1 MKLSKVGLL
10 TTMGAF
16 VLAALITIP
25 SATFAQDKS
34 DFSPVKATKDL
45 NVYYPGTEDLAS
57 DEIRVTSC
65 GSGMP
70 MPRLKQAAPCFLI
83 ELGNGDKFIF
93 DIGTGSLERL
103 YALGIPLDYIDK
115 VFLTHLHMDHMGDL
129 QAFYMYG
136 PQNNRSVPLRVWGPG
151 GGGTRAEWST
161 KTAMDHMLKTWAWMS
176 GTLVG
181 TIDMRSAALKV
192 TEYDWSKVN
201 NIIYDHNGVVIKS
214 LPAIHFE
221 QAASLILEW
230 NGLKIAYMGDS
241 LPNKWWIEHANG
253 ADLALGECF
262 LPPDLASQKWGF
274 TPEEALNAVT
284 KIHANA
290 VFAGKVMAMTKAKHN
305 VAYHFQN
312 DADTLPVV
320 MKAVESVYD
329 GPVDYAQDFMVW
341 NVTKKGVRTRM
352 AVPNPESYPTAPL
365 AEKKVDKSNSYQT
378 PDSVLAGWP
387 EEFNAVA
394 DKIYAD
400 FNKKHETKFKF
411 KLKK

>member
-1 MKLSKVGLL
+1 MKPLKLILIL
-10 TTMGAF
+10 TIS
-16 VLAALITIP
+16 ITIGLIALP
-25 SATFAQDKS
+25 WTTFAQDKS
-34 DFSPVKATKDL
+34 SFSPVKATKDL
-45 NVYYPGTEDLAS
+45 NVYYPGTEDLAP
-57 DEIRVTSC
+57 DEIRVTAC

-70 MPRLKQAAPCFLI
+70 MPRLKQAAPCFLV

-93 DIGTGSLERL
+93 DIGTGSMERL

-151 GGGTRAEWST
+151 GGGTREDWNT
-161 KTAMDHMLKTWAWMS
+161 KAAMDHMQKTWAWMS

-181 TIDMRSAALKV
+181 TIDTRSSSLEV
-192 TEYDWSKVN
+192 NEYDWSKVN
-201 NIIYDHNGVVIKS
+201 NIIYDHNDVVIRS

-221 QAASLILEW
+221 QSASFILEW

-241 LPNKWWIEHANG
+241 LPNRWWIKHANG
-253 ADLALGECF
+253 ADLAIGECF
-262 LPPDLASQKWGF
+262 LPPELGSQKWGF
-274 TPEEALNAVT
+274 SPEEALNAVT

-320 MKAVESVYD
+320 MAAVESVYD
-329 GPVDYAQDFMVW
+329 GQVDYAQDFMVW

-352 AVPNPESYPTAPL
+352 AVPNRESYPTPSL
-365 AEKKVDKSNSYQT
+365 VEKKVEAGSDKYQT

-387 EEFNAVA
+387 EEFDAVA
-394 DKIYAD
+394 DKIYD
-400 FNKKHETKFKF
+400 EYNKKHGTEFKF
-411 KLKK
+411 QLKN